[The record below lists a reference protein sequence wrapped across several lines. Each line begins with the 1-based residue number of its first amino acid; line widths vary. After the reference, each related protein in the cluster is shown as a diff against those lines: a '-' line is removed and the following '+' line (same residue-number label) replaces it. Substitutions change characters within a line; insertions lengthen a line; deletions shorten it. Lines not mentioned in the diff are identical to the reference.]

1 MRRLSVRAQNQ
12 LSFRG
17 ELGFFNGVIDN
28 EKRLMEFL
36 PQVDAAEW
44 VAIDT
49 EADSLHAYPE
59 KLCLLQIS
67 LPGSDD
73 LIDTLAKL
81 ELGGL
86 LAKLGRRELVL
97 HGADYDLR
105 LLHRTYGFVPR
116 AIFDTMWAA
125 RLLGL
130 KEFGLTSLV
139 AQMLGVAL
147 EKGPQKMDWA
157 KRPLTER
164 MEAYARNDT
173 KYLKALSD
181 KLKMQLKEKGR
192 LSWHKEVCARVIKEC
207 TQPKKEEP
215 DQEWRVKGSDRL
227 NPFGLAILKE
237 IWQWREEEAIASNKP
252 PYFIF
257 SHELLVELAA
267 GISRREYF
275 PELVSNNVR
284 GKRRERLFEAVHRGL
299 AAPKSGYPKLRRGTP
314 QHLNSSQQKRFETLK
329 KRRDQQAVRLELD
342 PSLIASRSLLFALAR
357 NGEGSSPDLMK
368 WQRELLED

>member
-1 MRRLSVRAQNQ
+1 
-12 LSFRG
+12 
-17 ELGFFNGVIDN
+17 LGFFKQVIDT
-28 EKRLMEFL
+28 EKRLLEFL
-36 PQVDAAEW
+36 PRVEAAEW

-73 LIDTLAKL
+73 LIDTLANL
-81 ELGGL
+81 ELRGL
-86 LAKLGRRELVL
+86 LENLRKRELML

-105 LLHRTYGFVPR
+105 LLNRSYEFVPR

-130 KEFGLTSLV
+130 KEFGLTNLV
-139 AQMLGVAL
+139 SQLLGVAL

-157 KRPLTER
+157 KRPLTAR

-173 KYLKALSD
+173 KYLKGLSD
-181 KLKMQLKEKGR
+181 QLRMQLKEKGR

-207 TQPKKEEP
+207 TQPKKEDP

-237 IWQWREEEAIASNKP
+237 VWQWREEEAVASNKP

-257 SHELLVELAA
+257 SHESLVDLAA
-267 GISRREYF
+267 EISRRESL
-275 PELVSNNVR
+275 PELVSTRLR
-284 GKRRERLFEAVHRGL
+284 GKRRERLFEAVQRGL
-299 AAPKSGYPKLRRGTP
+299 AAPKLGYPKLRRGTP
-314 QHLNSSQQKRFETLK
+314 QHLNAAQQKRFENLK
-329 KRRDQQAVRLELD
+329 RRRDQQAVRLELD

-357 NGEGSSPDLMK
+357 NGEETVPDLMK
-368 WQRELLED
+368 WQRELLEG